1 MWHVLY
7 EERNYIVAGVRLR
20 RNFAN
25 SSTARESVALQP
37 EPMSADYLQYAGV
50 TRGNDHE

>member
-25 SSTARESVALQP
+25 SSKAILISHYTH
-37 EPMSADYLQYAGV
+37 DYK
-50 TRGNDHE
+50 